1 MKTFKKLSIRIQAL
15 IIGLIIITMIP
26 IIIGMVY
33 WQSSAMI
40 IEQHN
45 QYNSELVSLIKQ
57 RITKNYTDI
66 SSLMTNI
73 GYEQTVQNFLTESD
87 SLSIYELS
95 KKIESLMGVLKNT
108 NRDILDIVIISEA
121 GKYTSLSG
129 NIPYAAETKEAIGND
144 GEVHYA
150 GFRKDTLANNRDM
163 VLFGM
168 TVFYTGNKEIYGTK
182 IGYIMV
188 ALDASSIQTELQNY
202 PQLAGTGIY
211 MLDPEGIV
219 YTNTDPHTRL
229 NGNEL
234 DRLSRI
240 GNQSAIETLAGQ
252 RSSIQSFDLP
262 EIDGTIIIAVP
273 ISSLTHK
280 LEQLKKAS
288 YILLIITFL
297 VIAMPYITV
306 MMNILK
312 PLAKLI
318 SFMKRVKSGDLHVL
332 HTKVS
337 LEGYAEIEVISHE
350 FNTML
355 DRINHLTDNLVQTKT
370 QLYQAEL
377 EKQRAEF
384 SYLQSQI
391 NPHFLS
397 NTLDAIKGISLVK
410 GVKEIYEMTSSL
422 SRITRYSMQ
431 GTIEVSL
438 EEELNIVKS
447 FVNIHQGRFPG
458 KISFEQYC
466 PPDILSVTIPKMSI
480 QPIVENALCHGLE
493 ASPKKGRIILNAYVN
508 SEGNLEIV
516 VTDNG
521 VGIEPDRLSQLTQIL
536 NTNEVSLIKHIGI
549 RNVHNRLWLK
559 YGKPFGVKIQSV
571 AKLGTEVILTL
582 PMPSS
587 SNNPCN
593 IE

>member
-1 MKTFKKLSIRIQAL
+1 M
-15 IIGLIIITMIP
+15 
-26 IIIGMVY
+26 
-33 WQSSAMI
+33 
-40 IEQHN
+40 
-45 QYNSELVSLIKQ
+45 IKQ
-57 RITKNYTDI
+57 RISKNYTDI

-73 GYEQTVQNFLTESD
+73 GYEQTVQSFLTESD

-108 NRDILDIVIISEA
+108 NRDILDIVLISEA
-121 GKYTSLSG
+121 GKYTSLAG
-129 NIPYAAETKEAIGND
+129 NIQYAIETKEDIGSD
-144 GEVHYA
+144 GEVHYS
-150 GFRKDTLANNRDM
+150 GFRKATPANNRDM

-168 TVFYTGNKEIYGTK
+168 NVFYTGNKQIYGTK

-202 PQLAGTGIY
+202 PQLKGTSIY
-211 MLDPEGIV
+211 MLDPDGIV
-219 YTNTDPHTRL
+219 YTNADPYTQLDDSQLERL
-229 NGNEL
+229 RG
-234 DRLSRI
+234 I
-240 GNQSAIETLAGQ
+240 GNHSSIETLAGK
-252 RSSIQSFDLP
+252 RSSIQSFNLP
-262 EIDGTIIIAVP
+262 EIDGAIIIAVP
-273 ISSLTHK
+273 ISSLTQK

-288 YILLIITFL
+288 YILLVVTFL
-297 VIAMPYITV
+297 VIAIPYITV

-318 SFMKRVKSGDLHVL
+318 SFMKRVKGGDLNVL
-332 HTKVS
+332 HAKVS

-355 DRINHLTDNLVQTKT
+355 ERINHLTDNLVQTKT

-397 NTLDAIKGISLVK
+397 NTLDAIKGISLVR
-410 GVKEIYEMTSSL
+410 GVKEIYEMTNSL
-422 SRITRYSMQ
+422 SRIMRYSMQ
-431 GTIEVSL
+431 GAIEVRL
-438 EEELNIVKS
+438 EEELNVVKA

-466 PPDILSVTIPKMSI
+466 PPDILSATIPKMSI
-480 QPIVENALCHGLE
+480 QPLVENALSHGLE
-493 ASPKKGRIILNAYVN
+493 ASSKKGRIILNAYVN
-508 SEGNLEIV
+508 SEENLEIV

-521 VGIEPDRLSQLTQIL
+521 VGIEPDRLSQLTQML
-536 NTNEVSLIKHIGI
+536 NTNEVSLNKHIGI

-559 YGKPFGVKIQSV
+559 HGKPYGVKIHSV
-571 AKLGTEVILTL
+571 AGLGTEVILTL
-582 PMPSS
+582 PLPSS
-587 SNNPCN
+587 SNPRHN
-593 IE
+593 E